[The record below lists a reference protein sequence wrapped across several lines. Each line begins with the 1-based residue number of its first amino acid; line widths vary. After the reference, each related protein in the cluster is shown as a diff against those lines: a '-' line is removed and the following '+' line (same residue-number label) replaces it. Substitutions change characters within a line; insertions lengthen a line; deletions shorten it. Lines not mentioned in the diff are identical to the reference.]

1 MADDGLCAVL
11 LGAPGSGKGTQA
23 ERLAT
28 ALGVPAIST
37 GEMLRQAVAEGSGL
51 GERVRDVMAAGALVD
66 DSLMAE
72 VIEER
77 LSRQDAARGFLLDGY
92 PRTPQQADTL
102 DGLLAARRRTLDA
115 VVLLEVPEEI
125 LVGRALA
132 RRRDDDREE
141 VVRERLRVYREKT
154 EPLIGHYGRRSVL
167 VRVDGDRPMDEVTR
181 SVLAALGRGGAWS

>member
-1 MADDGLCAVL
+1 MANEGLCAVL

-23 ERLAT
+23 ERLST

-37 GEMLRQAVAEGSGL
+37 GEMLRQAVADGSRL
-51 GERVRDVMAAGALVD
+51 GERVRGVMAAGALVD
-66 DSLMAE
+66 DTLMAE

-77 LSRQDAARGFLLDGY
+77 LGRKDADAGFLLDGY

-154 EPLIGHYGRRSVL
+154 EPLIGHYGQRSVL
-167 VRVDGDRPMDEVTR
+167 VRIDGDRPMDDVTR
-181 SVLAALGRGGAWS
+181 SVLAALGRGGSWS